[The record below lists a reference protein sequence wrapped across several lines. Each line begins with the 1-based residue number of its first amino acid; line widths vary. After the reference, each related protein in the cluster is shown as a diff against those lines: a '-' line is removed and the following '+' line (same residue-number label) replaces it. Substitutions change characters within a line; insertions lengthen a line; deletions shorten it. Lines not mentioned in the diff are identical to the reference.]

1 MGGLFLFGRGVL
13 GVVVGLVALGVAE
26 GLVTLEATSLVV
38 FVSFLAISGCSTSL
52 EGLPEERKAL
62 AKLSLPIST
71 SSKTVSTLDPEEL
84 DARMAGG

>member
-1 MGGLFLFGRGVL
+1 MGGLFLFGGGVL
-13 GVVVGLVALGVAE
+13 GVVVGLVASRVAE
-26 GLVTLEATSLVV
+26 GLVTSEATPLVV
-38 FVSFLAISGCSTSL
+38 FVSFPATSGCSTSL

-62 AKLSLPIST
+62 AKLSLLIST